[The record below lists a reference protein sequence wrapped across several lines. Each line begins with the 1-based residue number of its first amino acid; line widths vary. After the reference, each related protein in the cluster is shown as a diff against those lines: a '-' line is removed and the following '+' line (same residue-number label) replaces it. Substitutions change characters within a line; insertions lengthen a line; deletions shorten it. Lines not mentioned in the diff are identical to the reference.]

1 MNDIEY
7 WSAIP
12 FHFWT
17 VTFFIFG
24 CIVGSFLNVCIY
36 RLPRGENIIFPPSHC
51 PHCNYHI
58 PWYLNIPLF
67 TWLYLRGRCAHCK
80 APISARYFIV
90 ELLTGS
96 LFALSWLCVGSTS
109 LPLALIYCMVIGA
122 LIVSSFIDLEHFLIP
137 DSITLGGIAVGFI
150 LSFLFPPMH
159 WTDSLKF
166 SMQESVLG
174 ILAGGGL
181 LYAIS
186 RLGKIAFGRYRYEIK
201 ADEKII
207 LSEEAMETPTEKIP
221 YSEIFY
227 RPSDRIIIQA
237 ASVELTLMNEAQPQE
252 PSASEETESAPLA
265 GPSYQWESARIELS
279 PTQLK
284 VDSQTW
290 DPSEVRKVELSA
302 HKLTLPREV
311 MGLGDVKFMAAI
323 GAFFGWKSV
332 IFILFASSLLGSL
345 VGLTL
350 VALRKH
356 ELSARIPYGPY
367 LALGALLWMMG
378 GYYWYPSLFEL
389 VDRIL
394 SPLFQS

>member
-1 MNDIEY
+1 MPDTEY
-7 WSAIP
+7 FDAIP

-24 CIVGSFLNVCIY
+24 CIAGSFLNVCIY

-67 TWLYLRGRCAHCK
+67 TWVYLRGRCAHCRE
-80 APISARYFIV
+80 PITARYFIV

-96 LFALSWLCVGSTS
+96 LFALSWLCVGSSS
-109 LPLALIYCMVIGA
+109 LTLALIYCLVIGA

-137 DSITLGGIAVGFI
+137 DSITLGGIGAGFI
-150 LSFLFPPMH
+150 LSFFCPVIH
-159 WTDSLKF
+159 GTVSLKL
-166 SMQESVLG
+166 SMQESALG
-174 ILAGGGL
+174 ILVGGGL

-186 RLGKIAFGRYRYEIK
+186 RLGKLAFGRYRYKIK

-207 LSEEAMETPTEKIP
+207 LSEEALETPSEKIP

-227 RPSDRIIIQA
+227 RPADRIIIQA
-237 ASVELTLMNEAQPQE
+237 ASVELTLMNAPRPQE
-252 PSASEETESAPLA
+252 PALTEATEPTPPASASC
-265 GPSYQWESARIELS
+265 QWESARVELS

-290 DPSEVRKVELSA
+290 DPGEVRKVELNA
-302 HKLTLPREV
+302 HRLTLPREV

-323 GAFFGWKSV
+323 GAFFGWKAV

-367 LALGALLWMMG
+367 LALGTLLWMMG

-389 VDRIL
+389 VNHIL
-394 SPLFQS
+394 SPFFQS

>member
-1 MNDIEY
+1 MPDTEY
-7 WSAIP
+7 FDAIP

-24 CIVGSFLNVCIY
+24 CIAGSFLNVCIY
-36 RLPRGENIIFPPSHC
+36 RLPRGESIIFPPSHC

-58 PWYLNIPLF
+58 LWYLNIPLF
-67 TWLYLRGRCAHCK
+67 TWVYLRGRCAHCRE
-80 APISARYFIV
+80 PITVRYFIV

-96 LFALSWLCVGSTS
+96 LFALSWLCVGSSS
-109 LPLALIYCMVIGA
+109 LTLALIYCLVIGA

-137 DSITLGGIAVGFI
+137 DSITLGGIGAGFI
-150 LSFLFPPMH
+150 LSFFCPVIH
-159 WTDSLKF
+159 GTVSLKL
-166 SMQESVLG
+166 SMQESALG
-174 ILAGGGL
+174 ILVGGGL

-186 RLGKIAFGRYRYEIK
+186 RLGKLAFGRYRYKIK

-207 LSEEAMETPTEKIP
+207 LSEEALETPSEKIP

-227 RPSDRIIIQA
+227 RPADRIIIQA
-237 ASVELTLMNEAQPQE
+237 ASVELTLMNVPRPQE
-252 PSASEETESAPLA
+252 PALTEATEPTSPAS
-265 GPSYQWESARIELS
+265 PSYQWESARVELS

-290 DPSEVRKVELSA
+290 DPGEVRKVELNA
-302 HKLTLPREV
+302 HRLTLPREV

-323 GAFFGWKSV
+323 GAFFGWKAV
-332 IFILFASSLLGSL
+332 IFILFASSLLGSF

-367 LALGALLWMMG
+367 LALGTLLWMMG

-389 VDRIL
+389 INHIL
-394 SPLFQS
+394 SPFFQS

>member
-1 MNDIEY
+1 MPDTEY
-7 WSAIP
+7 FDAIP

-24 CIVGSFLNVCIY
+24 CIAGSFLNVCIY

-58 PWYLNIPLF
+58 PWYLNIPLI
-67 TWLYLRGRCAHCK
+67 TWVYLRGRCAHCR

-96 LFALSWLCVGSTS
+96 LFALSWLCVGSSS
-109 LPLALIYCMVIGA
+109 LTLALIYCLVIGA

-137 DSITLGGIAVGFI
+137 DSITLGGVGAGFV
-150 LSFLFPPMH
+150 LSFFCPVIH
-159 WTDSLKF
+159 GTDSLKL
-166 SMQESVLG
+166 SMQESALG
-174 ILAGGGL
+174 ILVGGGL

-186 RLGKIAFGRYRYEIK
+186 RLGKLAFGRYRYKIK

-207 LSEEAMETPTEKIP
+207 LSEEALETPSEIIP

-227 RPSDRIIIQA
+227 RPTDRIIIQA
-237 ASVELTLMNEAQPQE
+237 ASVELTLMNAPRPQE
-252 PSASEETESAPLA
+252 PSNTEATEPTPPASASC
-265 GPSYQWESARIELS
+265 QWENARVELS
-279 PTQLK
+279 PNQLK

-290 DPSEVRKVELSA
+290 DPGEVRKVELNA

-332 IFILFASSLLGSL
+332 VFILFASSLLGSL
-345 VGLTL
+345 VGLSL

-389 VDRIL
+389 VNHIL
-394 SPLFQS
+394 SPFFQS

>member
-1 MNDIEY
+1 MPDTEY
-7 WSAIP
+7 FDAIP

-67 TWLYLRGRCAHCK
+67 TWVFLRGRCAHCR
-80 APISARYFIV
+80 APITVRYFIV

-96 LFALSWLCVGSTS
+96 LFALSWLCVGNSS
-109 LPLALIYCMVIGA
+109 LTLALIYCLVIGA

-137 DSITLGGIAVGFI
+137 DSITLGGIGVGFV
-150 LSFLFPPMH
+150 LSFFFPQIH
-159 WTDSLKF
+159 WTDSLKL
-166 SMQESVLG
+166 SMQESFLG
-174 ILAGGGL
+174 ILVGGGI

-186 RLGKIAFGRYRYEIK
+186 RLGKLAFGRYRYKIK

-207 LSEEAMETPTEKIP
+207 LSEEALETPSEKIP

-237 ASVELTLMNEAQPQE
+237 ASVELTLVNAPQPQE
-252 PSASEETESAPLA
+252 PAVTEATEPTSPAS
-265 GPSYQWESARIELS
+265 PSYQWESARIELS

-290 DPSEVRKVELSA
+290 DPSEVRKVELNA

-323 GAFFGWKSV
+323 GAFFGWKAV

-389 VDRIL
+389 VNRIL
-394 SPLFQS
+394 SPFFQS

>member
-51 PHCNYHI
+51 PHCKYHI

-67 TWLYLRGRCAHCK
+67 TWVYLRGRCAHCQ

-109 LPLALIYCMVIGA
+109 LTLALIYCLVVGA

-137 DSITLGGIAVGFI
+137 DSITLGGVAAGFI
-150 LSFLFPPMH
+150 LSFFFPLMH
-159 WTDSLKF
+159 GTDSLKF
-166 SMQESVLG
+166 SMQESALG
-174 ILAGGGL
+174 ILVGGGL

-186 RLGKIAFGRYRYEIK
+186 RLGKLAFGRYRYEIK

-207 LSEEAMETPTEKIP
+207 LSEEALETPTEKIP

-237 ASVELTLMNEAQPQE
+237 ASVELTLMNAAQPQE
-252 PSASEETESAPLA
+252 TDATEETEPAPQVS
-265 GPSYQWESARIELS
+265 PSHQWESAQIELS

-290 DPSEVRKVELSA
+290 APSEVRKVELNA

-323 GAFFGWKSV
+323 GAFFGWKAV
-332 IFILFASSLLGSL
+332 VFILFASSLLGSL

-367 LALGALLWMMG
+367 LALGTLLWMMG
-378 GYYWYPSLFEL
+378 GYYWYPLLFDL
-389 VDRIL
+389 VNHIL
-394 SPLFQS
+394 SPLFPS